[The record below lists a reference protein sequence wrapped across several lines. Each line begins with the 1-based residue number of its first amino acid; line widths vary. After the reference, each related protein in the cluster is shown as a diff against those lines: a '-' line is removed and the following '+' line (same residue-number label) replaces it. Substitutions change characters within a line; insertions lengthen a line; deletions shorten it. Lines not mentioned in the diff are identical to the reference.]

1 MENLIKTFETLKLQ
15 YPPPTLLGPPAP
27 TPPLTE
33 ACSMICLLVQENNA
47 LKMEIQRLRALVVV
61 QTDRI
66 PNWVH

>member
-1 MENLIKTFETLKLQ
+1 MENLIEIFETLKLQ
-15 YPPPTLLGPPAP
+15 HSSTPSTPP

-61 QTDRI
+61 QTGRI